1 MRHYRFLSFLLTLCL
16 LLSMLATF
24 AGCARG
30 GSAKTEPAATTEA
43 TAAATTEAPP
53 VENAYYSIARAQ
65 QYIKQI
71 GRTQL
76 SNGNILADWTAS
88 GIEFEY
94 KGYGDLS
101 ISVEKTGNSTVWL
114 VAEVDG
120 NAQDV
125 AVQDTGVKNYRIAT
139 DLADGVH
146 HVLVRRRTMATFKEN
161 GAATGIPLQFKGIQ
175 MTGRFLAK
183 PADNTYKVAF
193 IGDSITCGAGIETPG
208 EDGTNHNGLS
218 NYAIDLCTRENFD
231 YDICCIT
238 AIGVYAS
245 ASQHDYKT
253 NTMTKYYPY
262 YNYYRSTDITYTPSR
277 KADLV
282 IVNLNTNDHNNTS
295 STSGTDSDKAAYQT
309 ALRTFISEIRAAH
322 GQNVKI
328 VWVVGMMIDPNAKVN
343 QWLNEVFD
351 SLGGESAGLYRITVA
366 TDVSGLY
373 SHPKL
378 ESHLAVSQSL
388 SAFIRQKNLL
398 NLPASSN

>member
-1 MRHYRFLSFLLTLCL
+1 MMRHCRFLSFLLTLCL
-16 LLSMLATF
+16 LLSMLAAF
-24 AGCARG
+24 AGCADKKP
-30 GSAKTEPAATTEA
+30 AETEPPATT
-43 TAAATTEAPP
+43 AATTEAPP
-53 VENAYYSIARAQ
+53 VENAFYSVARAQ
-65 QYIKQI
+65 QYVKQI

-101 ISVEKTGNSTVWL
+101 VSVEKTGDSTVWL

-120 NAQDV
+120 TEQSI
-125 AVQDTGVKNYRIAT
+125 AVKDTGVQIYRIAS

-146 HVLVRRRTMATFKEN
+146 HVLIRRSTMATYKAN

-175 MTGRFLAK
+175 MTGRFLQK
-183 PADNTYKVAF
+183 PADNKYKVAF
-193 IGDSITCGAGIETPG
+193 IGDSITCGAGIETTG
-208 EDGTNHNGLS
+208 GDTSNHNGLS
-218 NYAIDLCTRENFD
+218 NYAVDLCTREHFD
-231 YDICCIT
+231 YDICSVT

-253 NTMTKYYPY
+253 NTMTKFYPY
-262 YNYYRSTDITYTPSR
+262 YNYYRSTDITYNPTR

-295 STSGTDSDKAAYQT
+295 SKDGADTDKTAYQA
-309 ALRTFISEIRAAH
+309 ALKTFLSEIRAAH